1 MLESKFQAETI
12 KMIRKMLPG
21 CIIMKTNPNYLQ
33 GIPDTLVLF
42 GPRWALIEF
51 KRSENE
57 PFQPNQ
63 EWYIEHLNAMSYST
77 MMCPENRKMKL
88 DELQYALRTG
98 GPTRDV
104 VREPVSLV
112 EVRRRKSEAEGS
124 QPVRRAS
131 RNRAS

>member
-21 CIIMKTNPNYLQ
+21 CVIMKTNPNYLQ

-57 PFQPNQ
+57 PYQPNQ
-63 EWYIEHLNAMSYST
+63 EWYIDHLNEMSYAT
-77 MMCPENRKMKL
+77 MMCPENRTNVLPILNRYM
-88 DELQYALRTG
+88 RTG
-98 GPTRDV
+98 
-104 VREPVSLV
+104 S
-112 EVRRRKSEAEGS
+112 
-124 QPVRRAS
+124 
-131 RNRAS
+131 

>member
-21 CIIMKTNPNYLQ
+21 CVIMKTNPNYLQ

-42 GPRWALIEF
+42 GPRWAAIEF
-51 KRSENE
+51 KRSSNE
-57 PFQPNQ
+57 PYQPNQ
-63 EWYIEHLNAMSYST
+63 EWYIDHLNELSYAT

-88 DELQYALRTG
+88 DELQYTLRSG
-98 GPTRDV
+98 RPPRDS
-104 VREPVSLV
+104 VREPISLA
-112 EVRRRKSEAEGS
+112 EVRRRKGEAEDP
-124 QPVRRAS
+124 QPVRRAA